1 MSNVW
6 KTLLE
11 IENLLELTF
20 NQSGQEIQEPSMSR
34 FNQPNWINKVWS
46 GPTYRRA
53 HIDVVD
59 ARNTKGLWMMHCCI
73 FPHITNPGPIF
84 GFDVIAGRNKITGC
98 FHDFSPT
105 IDTEHPMILG
115 FRDIVNSFSWKKERQ
130 LPEWAKT
137 IFSPYMIA
145 AGNVN
150 DSVELDQILEI
161 CYITTDYYV
170 KNIGMYN
177 NSCEN
182 SAAKQNIYCQNQ
194 KQNPHTPKVMISLG
208 LNNEDVKT
216 FIQECLFPEIS

>member
-1 MSNVW
+1 MSSVW

-11 IENLLELTF
+11 IENLLELKF

-105 IDTEHPMILG
+105 LDNEHPMILW
-115 FRDIVNSFSWKKERQ
+115 FRDIVHTFSWKKERQ
-130 LPEWAKT
+130 LPQWAKP

-161 CYITTDYYV
+161 CYITTDYYI

-177 NSCEN
+177 NSCKN
-182 SAAKQNIYCQNQ
+182 SAAKQNIYCQHQ
-194 KQNPHTPKVMISLG
+194 KQNPHTPKVMTSLG
-208 LNNEDVKT
+208 LNNDDVNN
-216 FIQECLFPEIS
+216 FIQECLFPEIT